1 MTTPSGTDN
10 DPNGSNYG
18 WGYTGKSGGG
28 PEWIQEDVDISKFAG
43 QKVQLRFE
51 YITDAAINGEGFL
64 LDNVAIPEVGYSIGF
79 EDGDGGWQ
87 AAGFVRIDNVIPQTY
102 RLALISSGNA
112 TSVQYLTL
120 SLDNTLDIPL
130 QIGGDV
136 DAVTLVVTG
145 TSRYTNEKAAY
156 RFSIK

>member
-1 MTTPSGTDN
+1 M
-10 DPNGSNYG
+10 
-18 WGYTGKSGGG
+18 
-28 PEWIQEDVDISKFAG
+28 DISKFAG

-64 LDNVAIPEVGYSIGF
+64 LDNVAIPEVGYSTGF

-102 RLALISSGNA
+102 RLALVSSGNT

-120 SLDNTLDIPL
+120 AQDNAIDIPL